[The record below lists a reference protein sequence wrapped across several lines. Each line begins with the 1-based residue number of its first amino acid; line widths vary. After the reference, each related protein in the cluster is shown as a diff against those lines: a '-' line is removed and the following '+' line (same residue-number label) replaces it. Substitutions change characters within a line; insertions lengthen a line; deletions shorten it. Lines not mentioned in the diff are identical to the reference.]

1 MEVSSALTI
10 KTVCVFGGSNPGK
23 EKEFLES
30 SNHLGR
36 VLTKRKIHLVYGR
49 GSLGLMGSVSTA
61 AFLGG
66 SQVLGIIPK
75 ALAKVDIIGKTVGE
89 ELQVSI
95 ISKRMNAMFDHVDA
109 FIALLGGLG
118 TSEEIFHISTWAQ
131 LNIHHKPI
139 GLLNVNG
146 FYDNLLS
153 FLDHAVEHN
162 FLTSLARQIIIS
174 TATAEQLIDLLHSFI
189 HVIDSSMSQID
200 WSNKKSHKKLR
211 LDLSLSL

>member
-1 MEVSSALTI
+1 
-10 KTVCVFGGSNPGK
+10 
-23 EKEFLES
+23 
-30 SNHLGR
+30 
-36 VLTKRKIHLVYGR
+36 
-49 GSLGLMGSVSTA
+49 
-61 AFLGG
+61 
-66 SQVLGIIPK
+66 LGIIPK
-75 ALAKVDIIGKTVGE
+75 ALAKVDIIEKIVGE

-109 FIALLGGLG
+109 FIALPGGLG
-118 TSEEIFHISTWAQ
+118 TLEEIFHISTWAQ

-174 TATAEQLIDLLHSFI
+174 AATAEQLIDLLHSFI

-200 WSNKKSHKKLR
+200 WLNKKSRKKLR